1 MSAFRREDP
10 TMAETI
16 RVAREGG
23 MVEIALNR
31 PDKLNSIN
39 RRMIGELHAAL
50 DEAAE
55 GQARA
60 VLLRGEGRAFCAG
73 RDLSEADPANED
85 AAEILRND
93 FAPLLT
99 KIYEFP
105 APTVAAVQG
114 ACMGGGLGLAFACDL
129 VVAAE
134 DAQISSPFG
143 RLGAVLDSGGHFH
156 FVHLLGRHLAL
167 ELIYTGR
174 RLSGREAAER
184 GLVNRAVAPAE
195 LAAAVRKLAL
205 EIAAGPTAAFRISK
219 GVVLK
224 TIGQAWAEVLEA
236 EALAQGDASRTADYQ
251 EGMRA
256 FLEKRTPAFKGR

>member
-1 MSAFRREDP
+1 
-10 TMAETI
+10 MAETI

-23 MVEIALNR
+23 MVEIVLNR

-60 VLLRGEGRAFCAG
+60 VLLRGEGRAFSAG

-85 AAEILRND
+85 ATEVLRSD

-99 KIYEFP
+99 KIYKFP
-105 APTVAAVQG
+105 APTIAAAQG

-129 VVAAE
+129 VIAAD

-156 FVHLLGRHLAL
+156 FLNLLGRHLAL

-195 LAAAVRKLAL
+195 LAGTARKLAL

-219 GVVLK
+219 HVLLGM
-224 TIGQAWAEVLEA
+224 IGRTWADVLEA
-236 EALAQGDASRTADYQ
+236 EAIAQGDASRTDDYQ

-256 FLEKRTPAFKGR
+256 FKEKRAPAFKGR

>member
-1 MSAFRREDP
+1 
-10 TMAETI
+10 MAETI
-16 RVAREGG
+16 RVAREAG
-23 MVEIALNR
+23 MVEVVLNR

-39 RRMIGELHAAL
+39 RQMIRELHTAL
-50 DEAAE
+50 DEAVGSE
-55 GQARA
+55 ARA
-60 VLLRGEGRAFCAG
+60 VLLRGEGRAFSAG

-85 AAEILRND
+85 ATEVLRND
-93 FAPLLT
+93 FTPILT

-105 APTVAAVQG
+105 VPTIAAVQG
-114 ACMGGGLGLAFACDL
+114 ACMGAGLGLAFACDI
-129 VVAAE
+129 VIAAE

-156 FVHLLGRHLAL
+156 FLNLLGRHLAL

-184 GLVNRAVAPAE
+184 GMVNRAVAPAE
-195 LAAAVRKLAL
+195 LAASARKLAL

-219 GVVLK
+219 RVMLK
-224 TIGQAWAEVLEA
+224 TIGRTWVDVLDA
-236 EALAQGDASRTADYQ
+236 EAIAQGEASRTADYQ

-256 FLEKRTPAFKGR
+256 FREKRAPMFKGK